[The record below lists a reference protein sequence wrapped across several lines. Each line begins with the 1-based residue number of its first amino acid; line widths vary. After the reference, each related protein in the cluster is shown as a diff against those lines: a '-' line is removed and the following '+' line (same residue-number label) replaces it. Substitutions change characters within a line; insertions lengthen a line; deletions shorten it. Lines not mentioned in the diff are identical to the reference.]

1 MPDTRSHRGAHPEDA
16 TLFGTEQ
23 WPALRQAAAEL
34 GWLLD
39 RGYAMRSALALVGD
53 RHNLT
58 QRQRIGLARSACAA
72 VDAERRA
79 AHRVDAGA
87 LGGAEVWIDGYNL
100 LITVEAA
107 LGGGV
112 ILRGRDGCFRDLASL
127 HGTYRSVEETDP
139 ALLLIG
145 ESLQAWNV
153 AQCRWI
159 IDRPVSNSGR
169 LKERVLSLAQL
180 RGWCWDVD
188 LEFSPDAIL
197 AKAPQIIVTSDS
209 VILDRCAHWFD
220 AGRRIVIEKIPT
232 AFVVDLYPD
241 STSGFVDRVVPPP

>member
-16 TLFGTEQ
+16 TLFGHEQ

-72 VDAERRA
+72 ADADRRA
-79 AHRVDAGA
+79 AHRIKPEA

-100 LITVEAA
+100 LITIEAA

-112 ILRGRDGCFRDLASL
+112 ILRGRDRCFRDLASL
-127 HGTYRSVEETDP
+127 HGTYRSVEETEP
-139 ALLLIG
+139 ALRLIG
-145 ESLQAWNV
+145 EWLDGWRV
-153 AQCRWI
+153 ARCRWI
-159 IDRPVSNSGR
+159 VDRPVSNSGR
-169 LKERVLSLAQL
+169 LKERILALAQS
-180 RGWCWDVD
+180 RGWSWDVD
-188 LEFSPDAIL
+188 LEFSPDAVL
-197 AKAPQIIVTSDS
+197 AKARPIIASCDS
-209 VILDRCAHWFD
+209 VILDRCAQWID
-220 AGRRIVIEKIPT
+220 AARSIVTENVPT
-232 AFVVDLYPD
+232 AFVVDLYPERD
-241 STSGFVDRVVPPP
+241 AVVAAASPG